1 MRAQLS
7 TGEKLVILRG
17 SRSQREVGEAV
28 GVSTAAIGMYER
40 DQRIPKD
47 NVKKRL
53 ADFFGTSVQDLFF
66 T

>member
-7 TGEKLVILRG
+7 VGEKLIILRG

-47 NVKKRL
+47 SVKKRL